1 MHLLK
6 LENKV
11 QCKYFMSF
19 TKNLYS
25 DTEEIQSL
33 IINHEFPMGIA
44 DGSLDMSCFKHFIE
58 QDYYFLI
65 EYSKILGLATI
76 KSPNYETMSKFSTL
90 LEETLNNEM
99 KLHISFCNQLGI
111 EESTLKKIIPT
122 TATSA
127 YTNFLVKTGY
137 ECGFPEIIS
146 ALLPCMTTYA
156 EIGIKLDSIKQTN
169 INPAYEEWIKMYSSQ
184 EFQDLSKWITELV
197 DKEAENCT
205 ENEKNKMKKVY
216 IASCKFELDF
226 WTSSLYKDRWNK
238 G

>member
-76 KSPNYETMSKFSTL
+76 KSPNYETMSKFSIL

-146 ALLPCMTTYA
+146 ALLPCMATYA
-156 EIGIKLDSIKQTN
+156 EIGIKLNSIKQTN

-184 EFQDLSKWITELV
+184 EFQDLSIWITELV
-197 DKEAENCT
+197 NKEAENCT

-216 IASCKFELDF
+216 IESCKFELDF
-226 WTSSLYKDRWNK
+226 WTSSLDKVRWNK

>member
-1 MHLLK
+1 
-6 LENKV
+6 
-11 QCKYFMSF
+11 MSF

-146 ALLPCMTTYA
+146 ALLPCMATYA

-226 WTSSLYKDRWNK
+226 WTSSLDKVRWNMA
-238 G
+238 

>member
-1 MHLLK
+1 
-6 LENKV
+6 
-11 QCKYFMSF
+11 MSF

-76 KSPNYETMSKFSTL
+76 KSPNYETMRKFSIL

-111 EESTLKKIIPT
+111 EETQLKSVIPT

-146 ALLPCMTTYA
+146 ALLPCMATYA

-226 WTSSLYKDRWNK
+226 WTSSLYKVRWNK

>member
-1 MHLLK
+1 
-6 LENKV
+6 
-11 QCKYFMSF
+11 MSF

-146 ALLPCMTTYA
+146 ALLPCMATYA
-156 EIGIKLDSIKQTN
+156 EIGVKLDSIKQTN

-226 WTSSLYKDRWNK
+226 WTSSLDKVRWNK

>member
-1 MHLLK
+1 
-6 LENKV
+6 
-11 QCKYFMSF
+11 MSF

-76 KSPNYETMSKFSTL
+76 KSPNYETMSKFSIL

-146 ALLPCMTTYA
+146 ALLPCMATYA
-156 EIGIKLDSIKQTN
+156 EIGVKLDSIKQTN

-226 WTSSLYKDRWNK
+226 WTSSLDKVRWNK

>member
-1 MHLLK
+1 
-6 LENKV
+6 
-11 QCKYFMSF
+11 MSF

-25 DTEEIQSL
+25 DTKEIQSL

-146 ALLPCMTTYA
+146 ALLPCMATYA

-226 WTSSLYKDRWNK
+226 WTSSLYKVRWNK

>member
-1 MHLLK
+1 MK

-25 DTEEIQSL
+25 DTKEIQSL

-146 ALLPCMTTYA
+146 ALLPCMATYA

-226 WTSSLYKDRWNK
+226 WTSSLYKVRWNK

>member
-1 MHLLK
+1 MK

-146 ALLPCMTTYA
+146 ALLPCMATYA
-156 EIGIKLDSIKQTN
+156 EIGVKLDSIKQTN

-226 WTSSLYKDRWNK
+226 WTSSLDKVRWNK

>member
-1 MHLLK
+1 
-6 LENKV
+6 
-11 QCKYFMSF
+11 MSF

-76 KSPNYETMSKFSTL
+76 KSPNYETMSKFSIL

-111 EESTLKKIIPT
+111 EETQLKSVIPT

-146 ALLPCMTTYA
+146 ALLPCMATYA
-156 EIGIKLDSIKQTN
+156 EIGIKLNSIKQTN

-197 DKEAENCT
+197 NKEAENCT
-205 ENEKNKMKKVY
+205 EYEKYKMKKVY
-216 IASCKFELDF
+216 IESCKFELDF
-226 WTSSLYKDRWNK
+226 WTSSLDKVR
-238 G
+238 

>member
-1 MHLLK
+1 
-6 LENKV
+6 
-11 QCKYFMSF
+11 MSF
-19 TKNLYS
+19 TRDLYT
-25 DTEEIQSL
+25 DTQEIQSL

-44 DGSLDMSCFKHFIE
+44 DGSLDFDCFKHFIE

-76 KSPNYETMSKFSTL
+76 KSPDYETMSKFSIL

-99 KLHISFCNQLGI
+99 QLHISFSKKLGI

-146 ALLPCMTTYA
+146 ALLPCMATYA

-226 WTSSLYKDRWNK
+226 WTSSLYKVRWNK

>member
-1 MHLLK
+1 
-6 LENKV
+6 
-11 QCKYFMSF
+11 MSF

-76 KSPNYETMSKFSTL
+76 KSPNYETMSKFSIL

-146 ALLPCMTTYA
+146 ALLPCMATYA

-226 WTSSLYKDRWNK
+226 WTSSLDKVRWNK

>member
-1 MHLLK
+1 MK

-25 DTEEIQSL
+25 DTKEIQSL

-146 ALLPCMTTYA
+146 ALLPCMATYA

-205 ENEKNKMKKVY
+205 ENEKNKMKKGY
-216 IASCKFELDF
+216 IASCKF
-226 WTSSLYKDRWNK
+226 
-238 G
+238 

>member
-146 ALLPCMTTYA
+146 ALLPCMATYA

-197 DKEAENCT
+197 NKEAENCT
-205 ENEKNKMKKVY
+205 EYEKNKMKKVY
-216 IASCKFELDF
+216 IESCKFELDF
-226 WTSSLYKDRWNK
+226 WTSSLDKVR
-238 G
+238 

>member
-1 MHLLK
+1 
-6 LENKV
+6 
-11 QCKYFMSF
+11 MSF

-146 ALLPCMTTYA
+146 ALLPCMATYA

-169 INPAYEEWIKMYSSQ
+169 INPAYKEWIKMYSSQ

-226 WTSSLYKDRWNK
+226 WTSSLDKVRWNK

>member
-1 MHLLK
+1 MK

-146 ALLPCMTTYA
+146 ALLPCMATYA

-197 DKEAENCT
+197 NKEAENCT
-205 ENEKNKMKKVY
+205 EYEKNKMKKVY
-216 IASCKFELDF
+216 IESCKFELDF
-226 WTSSLYKDRWNK
+226 WTSSLDKVR
-238 G
+238 

>member
-1 MHLLK
+1 MK

-146 ALLPCMTTYA
+146 ALLPCMATYA

-226 WTSSLYKDRWNK
+226 WTSSLDKVRWNK

>member
-1 MHLLK
+1 
-6 LENKV
+6 
-11 QCKYFMSF
+11 MSF

-146 ALLPCMTTYA
+146 ALLPCMATYA

-226 WTSSLYKDRWNK
+226 WTSSLDKVRWNK

>member
-1 MHLLK
+1 
-6 LENKV
+6 
-11 QCKYFMSF
+11 
-19 TKNLYS
+19 
-25 DTEEIQSL
+25 
-33 IINHEFPMGIA
+33 
-44 DGSLDMSCFKHFIE
+44 
-58 QDYYFLI
+58 
-65 EYSKILGLATI
+65 
-76 KSPNYETMSKFSTL
+76 MSKFSTL

-146 ALLPCMTTYA
+146 ALLPCMATYA

-226 WTSSLYKDRWNK
+226 WTSSLYKVRWNK

>member
-1 MHLLK
+1 
-6 LENKV
+6 
-11 QCKYFMSF
+11 MSF

-76 KSPNYETMSKFSTL
+76 KSPNYETMSKFSIL

-111 EESTLKKIIPT
+111 EETQLKSVIPT

-146 ALLPCMTTYA
+146 ALLPCMATYA
-156 EIGIKLDSIKQTN
+156 EIGVKLDSIKQTN

-226 WTSSLYKDRWNK
+226 WTSSLDKVRWNK

>member
-146 ALLPCMTTYA
+146 ALLPCMATYA

-169 INPAYEEWIKMYSSQ
+169 INPAYKEWIKMYSSQ

-226 WTSSLYKDRWNK
+226 WTSSLDKVR
-238 G
+238 

>member
-1 MHLLK
+1 MK

-44 DGSLDMSCFKHFIE
+44 DGSLDMACFKHFIE

-146 ALLPCMTTYA
+146 ALLPCMATYA

-197 DKEAENCT
+197 NKEAENCT
-205 ENEKNKMKKVY
+205 EYEKNKMKKVY
-216 IASCKFELDF
+216 IESCKFELDF
-226 WTSSLYKDRWNK
+226 WTSSLDKVR
-238 G
+238 

>member
-76 KSPNYETMSKFSTL
+76 KSPNYETMSKFSIL

-146 ALLPCMTTYA
+146 ALLPCMATYA

-226 WTSSLYKDRWNK
+226 WTSSLYKVRWNK

>member
-1 MHLLK
+1 
-6 LENKV
+6 
-11 QCKYFMSF
+11 MSF

-25 DTEEIQSL
+25 DTKEIQSL

-44 DGSLDMSCFKHFIE
+44 DGSLDISCFKHFIE

-76 KSPNYETMSKFSTL
+76 KSPDYETMSKFSVL

-99 KLHISFCNQLGI
+99 QLHISFCKKLGI
-111 EESTLKKIIPT
+111 EESTLKKLIPT

-137 ECGFPEIIS
+137 ECNFPEITA

-156 EIGIKLDSIKQTN
+156 EIGTKLNAIKLTN
-169 INPAYEEWIKMYSSQ
+169 INEPYKEWIKMYSSQ
-184 EFQDLSKWITELV
+184 EFQDLSEWMTELV
-197 DKEAENCT
+197 DKTAENCT
-205 ENEKNKMKKVY
+205 EYEKNKMKEVY
-216 IASCKFELDF
+216 IQSCKFELDF
-226 WTSSLYKDRWNK
+226 WSSSLDKTRWNN
-238 G
+238 

>member
-11 QCKYFMSF
+11 QCKYFMNF

-76 KSPNYETMSKFSTL
+76 KSPNYETMSKFSIL

-111 EESTLKKIIPT
+111 EETQLKSVIPT

-146 ALLPCMTTYA
+146 ALLPCMATYA
-156 EIGIKLDSIKQTN
+156 EIGIKLNSIKQTN

-184 EFQDLSKWITELV
+184 EFQDLSIWITELV
-197 DKEAENCT
+197 NKEAENCT

-216 IASCKFELDF
+216 IESCKFELDF
-226 WTSSLYKDRWNK
+226 WTSSLDKVRWNH
-238 G
+238 

>member
-1 MHLLK
+1 
-6 LENKV
+6 
-11 QCKYFMSF
+11 MSF

-146 ALLPCMTTYA
+146 ALLPCMATYA

-226 WTSSLYKDRWNK
+226 WTSSLYKVRWNK